1 GTPFGE
7 ALSYGFHES
16 QSRLWENQVA
26 RRRSFWHHF
35 YPILQEMFK
44 ERLGSMDREGF
55 YKMVNTVTPSLIRVE
70 ADEVTYS
77 LHIMIRF
84 EIEKMLI
91 DGNLSVNDLPEVWDQ
106 KMDDYLGIRPKD
118 YKDGVM
124 QDIHWSMGLFG
135 YFPTYALG
143 NLYAVPIMNQA
154 YVDIPDLENKIQNA
168 DLVPLRDW
176 LKENIHSKG
185 RRFPAED
192 LIFQLTGTKL
202 TAEPYMDYLEKKYGD
217 IYDLK

>member
-1 GTPFGE
+1 WDFGMKVVEAMGFDLNCGRQDKSAHPFSTSFHPTDVRLTTRLNEFFFKTALFGTVHEAGHGLYEQGLPVEHYGTPFGE

-26 RRRSFWHHF
+26 RGRSFWHHF

-106 KMDDYLGIRPKD
+106 KMDDY
-118 YKDGVM
+118 
-124 QDIHWSMGLFG
+124 
-135 YFPTYALG
+135 
-143 NLYAVPIMNQA
+143 
-154 YVDIPDLENKIQNA
+154 
-168 DLVPLRDW
+168 
-176 LKENIHSKG
+176 
-185 RRFPAED
+185 
-192 LIFQLTGTKL
+192 
-202 TAEPYMDYLEKKYGD
+202 
-217 IYDLK
+217 